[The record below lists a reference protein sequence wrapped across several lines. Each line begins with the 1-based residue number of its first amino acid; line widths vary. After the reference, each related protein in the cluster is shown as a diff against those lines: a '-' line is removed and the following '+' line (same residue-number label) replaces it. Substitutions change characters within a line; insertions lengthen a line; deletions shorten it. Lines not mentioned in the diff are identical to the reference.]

1 MAMQQGMSDCQP
13 VLLEPIALVEIFA
26 PNEFTSKVLQLISIR
41 RGQILGY
48 EGITDWQGWDQISA
62 YLALS
67 EMQDLIV
74 ELRSQTMG
82 VGSFNWQFD
91 HLQEMPNKLAEKVL
105 IKNGNGHSH
114 G

>member
-1 MAMQQGMSDCQP
+1 MQQGMTDCEP

-26 PNEFTSKVLQLISIR
+26 PSEFTSKVLQLISTR

-48 EGITDWQGWDQISA
+48 ETMTEWKAWDKTSA

-82 VGSFNWQFD
+82 VGYFNWQFD
-91 HLQEMPNKLAEKVL
+91 HLQEMPDKLVERVL
-105 IKNGNGHSH
+105 AMNGNGKS
-114 G
+114 